1 MEKEDIQAIVEKVVS
16 TLNETK
22 PEAQE
27 VKAEPQEAPTNN
39 TNDKVVIDLQKSY
52 EKLSGQLDEINRKL
66 TEKQEVKATT
76 EKKPLV
82 IQERKNYVR
91 CFTKFNRNCCG
102 NESRKSRRSIIH

>member
-16 TLNETK
+16 TINETK
-22 PEAQE
+22 VETKE
-27 VKAEPQEAPTNN
+27 VKAEPQEATNN

-76 EKKPLV
+76 EKKPL
-82 IQERKNYVR
+82 
-91 CFTKFNRNCCG
+91 
-102 NESRKSRRSIIH
+102 II

>member
-1 MEKEDIQAIVEKVVS
+1 MDKDNIQAIVEKVVS

-22 PEAQE
+22 VEAQPE
-27 VKAEPQEAPTNN
+27 VKATPQEATTNNN

-66 TEKQEVKATT
+66 TEKQEVKQTS

-82 IQERKNYVR
+82 I
-91 CFTKFNRNCCG
+91 
-102 NESRKSRRSIIH
+102 

>member
-1 MEKEDIQAIVEKVVS
+1 MEKEQIQAIVEKVVS

-27 VKAEPQEAPTNN
+27 VKAEPQEATTNN

-66 TEKQEVKATT
+66 TEKQEVKQPS
-76 EKKPLV
+76 EKKPL
-82 IQERKNYVR
+82 
-91 CFTKFNRNCCG
+91 
-102 NESRKSRRSIIH
+102 II

>member
-1 MEKEDIQAIVEKVVS
+1 MDKDNIQTIVEKVVS

-22 PEAQE
+22 AEAQE
-27 VKAEPQEAPTNN
+27 AQAKPQETTTNNN

-66 TEKQEVKATT
+66 TEKQEVKQPS

-82 IQERKNYVR
+82 I
-91 CFTKFNRNCCG
+91 
-102 NESRKSRRSIIH
+102 

>member
-27 VKAEPQEAPTNN
+27 VKAEPQEATTNN

-66 TEKQEVKATT
+66 TEKQEVKQSS
-76 EKKPLV
+76 EKKPL
-82 IQERKNYVR
+82 
-91 CFTKFNRNCCG
+91 
-102 NESRKSRRSIIH
+102 II

>member
-1 MEKEDIQAIVEKVVS
+1 MDKDNIQTIVEKVVS

-22 PEAQE
+22 VEAQE
-27 VKAEPQEAPTNN
+27 VKAEPQETTTNNN

-66 TEKQEVKATT
+66 TEKQEVKQPS

-82 IQERKNYVR
+82 I
-91 CFTKFNRNCCG
+91 
-102 NESRKSRRSIIH
+102 

>member
-16 TLNETK
+16 TINESK
-22 PEAQE
+22 VEAQE
-27 VKAEPQEAPTNN
+27 VKAEPQETTPNN

-76 EKKPLV
+76 EKKPL
-82 IQERKNYVR
+82 
-91 CFTKFNRNCCG
+91 
-102 NESRKSRRSIIH
+102 II

>member
-16 TLNETK
+16 TLNEPKVETK
-22 PEAQE
+22 E
-27 VKAEPQEAPTNN
+27 VKAEPQEATNN

-66 TEKQEVKATT
+66 TEKQEVKQPS

-82 IQERKNYVR
+82 I
-91 CFTKFNRNCCG
+91 
-102 NESRKSRRSIIH
+102 

>member
-27 VKAEPQEAPTNN
+27 VKAEPQETTTNN

-76 EKKPLV
+76 EKKPL
-82 IQERKNYVR
+82 
-91 CFTKFNRNCCG
+91 
-102 NESRKSRRSIIH
+102 II

>member
-1 MEKEDIQAIVEKVVS
+1 MEKEQIQAIVEKVVS

-27 VKAEPQEAPTNN
+27 VKAEPQETTTNN

-66 TEKQEVKATT
+66 TEKQEVKQPS
-76 EKKPLV
+76 EKKPL
-82 IQERKNYVR
+82 
-91 CFTKFNRNCCG
+91 
-102 NESRKSRRSIIH
+102 II

>member
-16 TLNETK
+16 TLNEPKVETK
-22 PEAQE
+22 E
-27 VKAEPQEAPTNN
+27 VKAEPQEATNN

-76 EKKPLV
+76 EKKPL
-82 IQERKNYVR
+82 
-91 CFTKFNRNCCG
+91 
-102 NESRKSRRSIIH
+102 II

>member
-16 TLNETK
+16 TINETK
-22 PEAQE
+22 VEAQE
-27 VKAEPQEAPTNN
+27 VKAEPQEATTNN

-82 IQERKNYVR
+82 I
-91 CFTKFNRNCCG
+91 
-102 NESRKSRRSIIH
+102 

>member
-1 MEKEDIQAIVEKVVS
+1 MDKDNIQAIVEKVVS

-27 VKAEPQEAPTNN
+27 AKAEPQEATTNN

-66 TEKQEVKATT
+66 TEKQEVKQPS
-76 EKKPLV
+76 EKKPL
-82 IQERKNYVR
+82 
-91 CFTKFNRNCCG
+91 
-102 NESRKSRRSIIH
+102 II